1 MSPRGSAAAL
11 LEALGSRPA
20 RDPLASYD
28 EAWTQ
33 FAKAIG
39 MARDRY
45 RGPCKRAPAPDGR
58 TVTVLSDLHI
68 PWHDPVIL
76 ADVIARESKQT
87 DLLVIAG
94 DFSDAYSLS
103 RFLLYDWM
111 PFRDEWAQV
120 VATMDHLS
128 AAFPSI
134 LLLVGNHD
142 SRLEKQLRSRLTADM
157 VEAVSWMTGG
167 TLCPLTML
175 AARYPNIAVAKHT
188 LPSGRTLDWLTTVGD
203 VCICHPEA
211 FSVVPTGAAR
221 KVEQALATKAEEW
234 GIEGCRLII
243 MGHTHQR
250 SDIPWREK
258 RLIEPGCLCLTQG
271 YQTTPRIGTTTQRRG
286 YCRFWQDDHGRTDFN
301 AVYVHDYDEWL
312 RRQGGKA

>member
-1 MSPRGSAAAL
+1 MSPQGAAAAAL
-11 LEALGSRPA
+11 VEALGGTT

-33 FAKAIG
+33 FAREIG
-39 MARDRY
+39 MAKDRY
-45 RGPCKRAPAPDGR
+45 RGPSKREPDPNGR

-76 ADVIARESKQT
+76 ADVIARESKRT
-87 DLLVIAG
+87 DLLVISG

-128 AAFPSI
+128 AAFPKI

-142 SRLEKQLRSRLTADM
+142 GRLEKQLRSHLTADM

-175 AARYPNIAVAKHT
+175 AARYPNVAVAQHR
-188 LPSGRTLDWLTTVGD
+188 LASGRTLDWLTTVGD
-203 VCICHPEA
+203 VCIAHPEV
-211 FSVVPTGAAR
+211 FSVVPTGATR
-221 KVEQALATKAEEW
+221 KMEQSLAVKAEEW
-234 GIEGCRLII
+234 NVEGCRLII
-243 MGHTHQR
+243 IGHTHQR
-250 SDIPWREK
+250 SDIPWRDK

-271 YQTTPRIGTTTQRRG
+271 YQTTPRIGVTTQRRG
-286 YCRFWQDDHGRTDFN
+286 YCRFWQDAHGRTDFN
-301 AVYVHDYDEWL
+301 TVYVHDYDEWL
-312 RRQGGKA
+312 RLGGGKA

>member
-1 MSPRGSAAAL
+1 VTI
-11 LEALGSRPA
+11 LEALADRPA

-33 FAKAIG
+33 FAREIG

-45 RGPCKRAPAPDGR
+45 RGACKRAPASEGR

-76 ADVIARESKQT
+76 ADVIAREAKRT
-87 DLLVIAG
+87 DVLVIGG
-94 DFSDAYSLS
+94 DFSDAYALS

-120 VATMDHLS
+120 VSMMDHLS
-128 AAFPSI
+128 VAFPSI
-134 LLLVGNHD
+134 LLVVGNHD

-175 AARYPNIAVAKHT
+175 ASRYPNISVAKHT

-243 MGHTHQR
+243 IGHTHQR
-250 SDIPWREK
+250 SDIPWRDK

-286 YCRFWQDDHGRTDFN
+286 YITFRQDATGRTDLN
-301 AVYVHDYDEWL
+301 SVVIYDYDEWL
-312 RRQGGKA
+312 RQRGGKG